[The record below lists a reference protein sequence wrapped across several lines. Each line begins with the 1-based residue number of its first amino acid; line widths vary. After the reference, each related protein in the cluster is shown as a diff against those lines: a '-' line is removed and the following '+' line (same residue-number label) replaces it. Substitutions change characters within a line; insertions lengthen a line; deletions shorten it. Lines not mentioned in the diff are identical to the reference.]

1 MHRRALIATSLA
13 APLLLAR
20 PAAAQG
26 VDLVTEEYMVPSG
39 DPGIEIFVRNKRP
52 QGMTS
57 HSPARTVL
65 FVHGATFPAHTTF
78 DLPLGGLSW
87 MDYMAARGF
96 DVWCMDIRGYGR
108 STRPQEMSQP
118 PEANPP
124 LVRGDT
130 ALADIAAAAG
140 FVRQHRNIPR
150 LVMMGWSWGST
161 LMARFAA
168 DSPNLVDR
176 LVLVAPP
183 WTPAGVAAPVAGTE
197 GPLGAYRLVTQAEAR
212 RQWIAGV
219 PEPRRAALIPPG
231 WFEHWAG
238 VTWATD
244 PEGLRRNPQVLRV
257 PNGGLHDLRENEQAG
272 RASWDPAKLRAPT
285 LLVVAEWDRETP
297 PAMAA
302 AIFPLLVNS
311 SGKRL
316 VVLGE
321 GTHTMPLERNR
332 GVLFAT
338 VQAFLEEAP
347 PA

>member
-1 MHRRALIATSLA
+1 MHRRTAIALPLA
-13 APLLLAR
+13 ATLLA
-20 PAAAQG
+20 AASASAQG
-26 VDLVTEEYMVPSG
+26 VELVTEEYMVPSG

-52 QGMTS
+52 QGMNAF
-57 HSPARTVL
+57 SPARTLL
-65 FVHGATFPAHTTF
+65 FVHGATYPAHTSF

-87 MDYMAARGF
+87 MDYVAGRGF

-108 STRPQEMSQP
+108 STRPPEMNQP

-124 LVRGDT
+124 IVRGDT

-140 FVRQHRNIPR
+140 FVRQHRSVPR
-150 LVMMGWSWGST
+150 LVLMGWSWGST
-161 LMARFAA
+161 LTARFAA
-168 DSPNLVDR
+168 DSPAQVER

-183 WTPAGVAAPVAGTE
+183 WPPAGAAAPVAGTE

-219 PEPRRAALIPPG
+219 PETRRAALIPPG

-244 PEGLRRNPQVLRV
+244 PEGLRRNPNVLRV
-257 PNGGLHDLRENEQAG
+257 PNGGLQDLREHELAG

-321 GTHTMPLERNR
+321 GTHTMLMERNR
-332 GVLFAT
+332 GALFAT